1 MTLVL
6 DASPLIEI
14 FTRGPCA
21 AEVRDLLKREP
32 GVVSSSNLAEVAYKL
47 ARGEEISVEDV
58 RRFVEPRVAGIV
70 AVVDATE
77 EHAWRAADLRDRHY
91 HARRRDLSLA
101 DCFLLATAEP
111 GADTIVTADHAVA
124 EVARAEGIDAHVLAG
139 RRP

>member
-1 MTLVL
+1 VTLVL
-6 DASPLIEI
+6 DATPLIEV
-14 FTRGPCA
+14 FTRGANA
-21 AEVRDLLKREP
+21 AEVTDLLKRKGG

-47 ARGEEISVEDV
+47 AREEEISMEEV
-58 RRFVEPRVAGIV
+58 RRFVEPRMAGNV
-70 AVVDATE
+70 AVVDATV

-111 GADTIVTADHAVA
+111 GDTILTADRAVA
-124 EVARAEGIDAHVLAG
+124 EVAREEGIDVTLLGG